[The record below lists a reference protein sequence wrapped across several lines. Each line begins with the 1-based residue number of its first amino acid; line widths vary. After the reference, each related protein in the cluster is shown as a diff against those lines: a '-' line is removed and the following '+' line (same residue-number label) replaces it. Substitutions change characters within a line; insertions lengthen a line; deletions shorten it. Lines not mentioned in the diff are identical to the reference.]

1 VIVNKLVYGGF
12 EDYNISA
19 NRTYEYIFYPF
30 LEAESQEG
38 KVGWGYKKV
47 VSTSWDF
54 WSLTELHP
62 TEINSIVIDLIEET
76 SKLSTKTKDE
86 T

>member
-1 VIVNKLVYGGF
+1 MKFSEKN
-12 EDYNISA
+12 A
-19 NRTYEYIFYPF
+19 
-30 LEAESQEG
+30 
-38 KVGWGYKKV
+38 
-47 VSTSWDF
+47 
-54 WSLTELHP
+54 TELHP